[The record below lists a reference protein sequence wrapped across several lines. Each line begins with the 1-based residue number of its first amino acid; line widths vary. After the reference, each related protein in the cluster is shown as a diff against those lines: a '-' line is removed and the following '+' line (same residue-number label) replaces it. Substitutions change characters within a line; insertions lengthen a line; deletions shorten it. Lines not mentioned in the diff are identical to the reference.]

1 MRVDRLI
8 ITARAQT
15 VPSPLSSEAIVE
27 RAAKGSR
34 DVILLATGKV
44 GAGEQYI
51 QAAEALQRHGIAG
64 IIAPAFAWPFFRLC
78 LNIGLPPLTLWEAGE
93 IQDGRPAADR
103 CEQPHCEIPERRQPL
118 SDSGPVRSV
127 YRDAGLWRAGRLCA
141 GAAGGTANGEFFGR
155 GTERVNVSFQSTTTL
170 DTFTLCQYG

>member
-27 RAAKGSR
+27 RVTDGSWETG

-51 QAAEALQRHGIAG
+51 QAAETLQRHGIAG

-93 IQDGRPAADR
+93 IRTGDR
-103 CEQPHCEIPERRQPL
+103 LRIDVNSRIVKSMSAGSRYPIRDL
-118 SDSGPVRSV
+118 SDLYIEMLACGGLEGYVRARLAEQQTVSSSGV
-127 YRDAGLWRAGRLCA
+127 GLK
-141 GAAGGTANGEFFGR
+141 E
-155 GTERVNVSFQSTTTL
+155 
-170 DTFTLCQYG
+170 

>member
-1 MRVDRLI
+1 MQVDRLI

-27 RAAKGSR
+27 RIADGSGETG

-51 QAAEALQRHGIAG
+51 QAAEALQQHGIAG

-93 IQDGRPAADR
+93 IRTGDRLRIDVNSRIVKALSAGTRYPIRDLSDLYIEILACGGMEGYVRARLADR
-103 CEQPHCEIPERRQPL
+103 GG
-118 SDSGPVRSV
+118 DRSS
-127 YRDAGLWRAGRLCA
+127 R
-141 GAAGGTANGEFFGR
+141 
-155 GTERVNVSFQSTTTL
+155 
-170 DTFTLCQYG
+170 